1 MKKGKIGLAVGLLA
15 ITSFAG
21 LKAPAVKVVNTEAAR
36 PIDKSVIEEYANK
49 SKSNI
54 VYKINDKKIVKA
66 EEFKEIKSNELHEV
80 SDNITLAAAKTETM
94 VKKPETVAVNN
105 PIETIDVVEPKA
117 DEVVHLST
125 AEPDEEKTVV
135 SNEEKSSELDLA
147 EKTESLE
154 NNETQEFSEVK
165 PGDETEA
172 ETDVA
177 KEETVSLSVKGF
189 IKEDVEVKSGRGD
202 SAQVIGVL
210 DKGHEVIGEAQ
221 NGWVKVSFNG
231 MIGYISESLLSTTEA
246 VLTDEEEPKT
256 DENKEVKDTE
266 DPKVEEP
273 EVPVETPVVEEPV
286 VEEPVVEEPVVEEPV
301 AEEPKVED
309 PVAEDPKV
317 EEPVTEEP
325 VRDNEVSG
333 DAITNIVNAARSLV
347 GSSYVWAGSSP
358 DVGFDCSGLTSYL
371 YREYAGV
378 ELSRITTGQAGNG
391 YAVSKENIQPGDII
405 LFQNDW
411 SDHVDHVGIYV
422 GGGSYVHAA
431 TEERGVVIDSAEGS
445 YFQNNVVGVRR
456 ILN

>member
-21 LKAPAVKVVNTEAAR
+21 LKAPAVKVVTTEAAR

-54 VYKINDKKIVKA
+54 VYKVNDKKIVKV
-66 EEFKEIKSNELHEV
+66 EEFKEIKSNEIHEV
-80 SDNITLAAAKTETM
+80 SENITLVGAKTENV
-94 VKKPETVAVNN
+94 VKKPEKVAVNN
-105 PIETIDVVEPKA
+105 PIETIDVVEPKVN
-117 DEVVHLST
+117 EVVHLST
-125 AEPDEEKTVV
+125 AEPNEEKTVV
-135 SNEEKSSELDLA
+135 SNEEKSSELDLT
-147 EKTESLE
+147 ESTESLE
-154 NNETQEFSEVK
+154 NKETQEFSEVK
-165 PGDETEA
+165 PGEETEA

-177 KEETVSLSVKGF
+177 QEETVSLSVKGF

-246 VLTDEEEPKT
+246 VLPDEEEPKT
-256 DENKEVKDTE
+256 DENKDIKDTE

-273 EVPVETPVVEEPV
+273 EVPVETPVVEESKVEDPV
-286 VEEPVVEEPVVEEPV
+286 VEEPVVEEP
-301 AEEPKVED
+301 KVED
-309 PVAEDPKV
+309 PVVEDPKV
-317 EEPVTEEP
+317 EEPVVEEP

-333 DAITNIVNAARSLV
+333 DTITNIVNAARSLV

-371 YREYAGV
+371 YRQYAGV

-391 YAVSKENIQPGDII
+391 YAVSKDNIQPGDII

>member
-21 LKAPAVKVVNTEAAR
+21 LKAPAVKVVTTEAAR
-36 PIDKSVIEEYANK
+36 PIDKSVIQEYANK

-54 VYKINDKKIVKA
+54 VYKVNDKKIVKA

-80 SDNITLAAAKTETM
+80 SENITVAGAKSETV
-94 VKKPETVAVNN
+94 VKKPEKVAVNN
-105 PIETIDVVEPKA
+105 PIETIDIEEPKA
-117 DEVVHLST
+117 NEVVHLST
-125 AEPDEEKTVV
+125 AETNEEKTIV

-165 PGDETEA
+165 PGEETEA
-172 ETDVA
+172 EVDVA

-246 VLTDEEEPKT
+246 VLPDEEEPKT
-256 DENKEVKDTE
+256 DENKDVE
-266 DPKVEEP
+266 DIEEP
-273 EVPVETPVVEEPV
+273 EVPVETPVVEEPK
-286 VEEPVVEEPVVEEPV
+286 VEEPVVEEPVVEEPKV
-301 AEEPKVED
+301 EEPV
-309 PVAEDPKV
+309 VEDPKV
-317 EEPVTEEP
+317 EEPVVEEP

-333 DAITNIVNAARSLV
+333 DTITNIVNAARSLV

-371 YREYAGV
+371 YRQYAGV

-391 YAVSKENIQPGDII
+391 YSVSKENIQPGDII

>member
-21 LKAPAVKVVNTEAAR
+21 LKAPAVKVVTTEAAR

-54 VYKINDKKIVKA
+54 VYKVNDKKIVKV
-66 EEFKEIKSNELHEV
+66 EEFKEIKSNEIHEV
-80 SDNITLAAAKTETM
+80 SENITLVGAKTENV
-94 VKKPETVAVNN
+94 VKKPEKVAVNN
-105 PIETIDVVEPKA
+105 PIETIDVVEPKVN
-117 DEVVHLST
+117 EVVHLST
-125 AEPDEEKTVV
+125 AEPNEEKTVV
-135 SNEEKSSELDLA
+135 SNEEKSSELDLT
-147 EKTESLE
+147 ESTESLE
-154 NNETQEFSEVK
+154 NKETQEFSEVK
-165 PGDETEA
+165 PGEETEA

-177 KEETVSLSVKGF
+177 QEETVSLSVKGF

-246 VLTDEEEPKT
+246 VLPDEEEPKT
-256 DENKEVKDTE
+256 DENKDIKDTE

-273 EVPVETPVVEEPV
+273 EVPVETPVVEEPK
-286 VEEPVVEEPVVEEPV
+286 VEDPVVEEPVVEEP
-301 AEEPKVED
+301 KVED
-309 PVAEDPKV
+309 PVVEDPKV
-317 EEPVTEEP
+317 EEPVVEEP

-333 DAITNIVNAARSLV
+333 DTITNIVNAARSLV

-371 YREYAGV
+371 YRQYAGV

-391 YAVSKENIQPGDII
+391 YAVSKDNIQPGDII